1 MTSPRDRRAARELR
15 GYLERLY
22 GPQAGLVIVPGSAA
36 EGSDRVVLLA
46 ENVAVTRPA
55 ADDGQTYSA
64 TSFDHH
70 AAPFVALVAHLA
82 ARLVG
87 IRSQRYAPGGGLVP
101 ACPQDG
107 AEDLRHVYGRLF
119 PEGSIEVDVPWQEVA
134 RAVAEELSEAGL
146 LDGLQTAQV
155 KSKFASLRWYFD
167 SIPQSSKG
175 KFNYILRA
183 ATDLSTV
190 VCERCGAPGEH
201 RKRAWHVIACDACED
216 AQRKGRR
223 GGGG

>member
-1 MTSPRDRRAARELR
+1 MTTRDRRAAREMR

-22 GPQAGLVIVPGSAA
+22 GPQTNLVVVPGAA
-36 EGSDRVVLLA
+36 EGFGRVVLLA

-64 TSFDHH
+64 TSFDHY
-70 AAPFVALVAHLA
+70 AAPFVATVAHLA

-87 IRSQRYAPGGGLVP
+87 IRSARYAPGGGLVP
-101 ACPQDG
+101 ACSQDG
-107 AEDLRHVYGRLF
+107 AEDLRRVYGRLF
-119 PEGSIEVDVPWQEVA
+119 PEGTVEVDVPWQELA

-146 LDGLQTAQV
+146 LDGLQSAQV

-167 SIPQSSKG
+167 SIPKSSKG
-175 KFNYILRA
+175 RVNYILRA

-201 RKRAWHVIACDACED
+201 RKRAWHVIACDACNDLRE
-216 AQRKGRR
+216 RGRR

>member
-1 MTSPRDRRAARELR
+1 MTSRDRRAARELR

-22 GPQAGLVIVPGSAA
+22 GPQADLVVIPGAA
-36 EGSDRVVLLA
+36 EGSERVVLLA
-46 ENVAVTRPA
+46 ENIAVTRP
-55 ADDGQTYSA
+55 DPGDGQTHGPG
-64 TSFDHH
+64 SFDHY

-101 ACPQDG
+101 GCPQDG
-107 AEDLRHVYGRLF
+107 AEDLRRVYGRLF
-119 PEGSIEVDVPWQEVA
+119 PEGSVEVDVPWQDVA
-134 RAVAEELSEAGL
+134 RATAEELSEAGL
-146 LDGLQTAQV
+146 LDGLQSAQV

-167 SIPQSSKG
+167 SIPKSSKG
-175 KFNYILRA
+175 RVNYILRA

-201 RKRAWHVIACDACED
+201 RRRAWHVIACDACED
-216 AQRKGRR
+216 ARHRGRR

>member
-1 MTSPRDRRAARELR
+1 MTTRDRRAARELR

-22 GPQAGLVIVPGSAA
+22 GPQPTLTLTTAEEVSSERVYVYVGGVVPAP
-36 EGSDRVVLLA
+36 
-46 ENVAVTRPA
+46 PA
-55 ADDGQTYSA
+55 TDDGQTYGA
-64 TSFDHH
+64 TSFDHY
-70 AAPFVALVAHLA
+70 APAFVTVVARLASRLVA
-82 ARLVG
+82 
-87 IRSQRYAPGGGLVP
+87 IRSARYAPGGGLVP
-101 ACPQDG
+101 ACAQDG
-107 AEDLRHVYGRLF
+107 AEDLHAVYGKLF
-119 PEGSIEVDVPWQEVA
+119 PDGAVEVDVPWQELA

-146 LDGLQTAQV
+146 LDRLQSGQI

-167 SIPQSSKG
+167 SIPQSSKS
-175 KFNYILRA
+175 KVNYILRA

-201 RKRAWHVIACDACED
+201 RRRSWHVIACDACEE